1 MMKFENQYAK
11 SLMQTNHCVKCFKK
25 IETNSLRF
33 LLGNY
38 QILCKNCLNE
48 RKPKFEKSKI
58 YGYELCSI
66 YEYDDIFRSTLFQI
80 KGCGDIALAGSI
92 LNPYEKEISLWFKGY
107 VLVPAPSY
115 IDDDEA
121 RGFNHVE
128 EIFRSLNLEIQK
140 IFVKKKR
147 IKQSD
152 LSSKER
158 SKVINNLEVKN
169 SYSIYNKKL
178 LIVDDVMTTGS
189 TVKAMIT
196 LLEAYK
202 PKKIKV
208 LVCARTSLPKKG
220 K

>member
-1 MMKFENQYAK
+1 
-11 SLMQTNHCVKCFKK
+11 MQTNHCVKCFKK

-58 YGYELCSI
+58 CGYELCSI

-80 KGCGDIALAGSI
+80 KGCGDIALARSV

-169 SYSIYNKKL
+169 GYSISNKKL

-189 TVKAMIT
+189 TVKAMIK
-196 LLEAYK
+196 LLEVYK

>member
-1 MMKFENQYAK
+1 
-11 SLMQTNHCVKCFKK
+11 MQTNHCVKCFNK

-58 YGYELCSI
+58 CGYELCSI

-80 KGCGDIALAGSI
+80 KGCGDIALARSI

-121 RGFNHVE
+121 RRFNHVE

-169 SYSIYNKKL
+169 GYSISNKKL

-189 TVKAMIT
+189 TVKAMIK